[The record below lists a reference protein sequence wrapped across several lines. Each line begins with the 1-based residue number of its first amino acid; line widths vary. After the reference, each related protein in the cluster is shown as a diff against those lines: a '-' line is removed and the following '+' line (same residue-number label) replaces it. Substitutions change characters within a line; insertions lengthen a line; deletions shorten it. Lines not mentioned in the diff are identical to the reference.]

1 MMRVDIRVVPYTL
14 HLRHTF
20 RVSRAAS
27 DTADNVFLR
36 LQSEG
41 IEGYGEA
48 APIRRYAESPE
59 ETMALLGRAAELVP
73 EDLFDLQSLRSRL
86 EQAWGARH
94 APAKAALE
102 MAIWDWI
109 GKRLAVPLYRLWGLN
124 PQQVPRTSFT
134 LGLDSLD
141 RMLAKLEEAAT
152 FPVLKIKLGSQH
164 DLRIIEA
171 IRKRTDRALR
181 VDANEGW
188 TREEALAKIRALKDF
203 GVELVEQPLPAGDLE
218 GMRWLRDRV
227 DLPLFA
233 DESVH
238 SPADIPKLAGLFD
251 GINIKLMKCG
261 GLWPAREMIAVAR
274 AHGLQVMLGCM
285 VESSLGI
292 TAAAHLAPLVDYL
305 DLDGHLLT
313 TDDPF
318 TGVQLSP
325 EARPILPEGPGI
337 GAELRADLFGSA
349 RVAAL

>member
-1 MMRVDIRVVPYTL
+1 MRVDIRVVPYTL
-14 HLRHTF
+14 HLRYTF